1 MKYLRI
7 FNNNSDYQ
15 SFIEGD
21 DYITPNICYV
31 EETESLVA
39 KPEKITFPLYIGD
52 FNLVSDDEFQT
63 IYTKE
68 GNFTKLVNLLR
79 STVLSNGIEYG
90 EHLILENLN
99 DYGIEIY
106 IDCEG
111 VWDPI
116 TGLRLTFNNLY
127 LRGRM
132 SESYINENMIDLTIE
147 KSSYEPIF

>member
-1 MKYLRI
+1 MK
-7 FNNNSDYQ
+7 S
-15 SFIEGD
+15 
-21 DYITPNICYV
+21 
-31 EETESLVA
+31 
-39 KPEKITFPLYIGD
+39 EKITFPLYIGD

-79 STVLSNGIEYG
+79 STVLSNGIEGYG
-90 EHLILENLN
+90 HLILNNLIN
-99 DYGIEIY
+99 YGIEIY

-116 TGLRLTFNNLY
+116 TFLRLNGNNLY
-127 LRGRM
+127 LSGRM

-147 KSSYEPIF
+147 KSYEPIF